1 MGAGGRRSAARVQAP
16 DFSMTFRYRRI
27 DEEGADLGP
36 LASYRSEWQPGE
48 RLSRWHGERLE
59 VVSVVEADELTE
71 LFRAY
76 IVVRPR

>member
-1 MGAGGRRSAARVQAP
+1 
-16 DFSMTFRYRRI
+16 MTFRYRLI
-27 DEEGADLGP
+27 DEDGTDLGP
-36 LASYRSEWQPGE
+36 LASDRSNWHPGE